1 MFEFEAMLSGV
12 SNMIIKRAVHV
23 YVNHNNGIVIA
34 FSHSMHFNKKTGK
47 LVAVDI
53 FRPRQ
58 NGRRFADDTFK
69 RIFLNE
75 NISIE
80 IELSLKFCS

>member
-12 SNMIIKRAVHV
+12 SNMIIKMAVHV
-23 YVNHNNGIVIA
+23 YHNNGIVIA
-34 FSHSMHFNKKTGK
+34 FSHSMHFNKTTCK
-47 LVAVDI
+47 LVAVDT